1 MSAIDVYA
9 ISKNLDPQHQG
20 VRATIKTML
29 HNRTWTS
36 CTFEKLENI
45 FKNSA
50 NPNNKD
56 IEFIKKLLSENLE
69 KLNDI
74 TKEMKEFIDANYK
87 SFK

>member
-1 MSAIDVYA
+1 
-9 ISKNLDPQHQG
+9 
-20 VRATIKTML
+20 ML
-29 HNRTWTS
+29 HNRTWTYS
-36 CTFEKLENI
+36 TFEKLENI

-50 NPNNKD
+50 KPNNKD

-69 KLNDI
+69 KLKDI